1 MPKRKV
7 PGVLSYLFKIV
18 WVNVDTSG
26 EPLVSLFSRSHD
38 NVWHDRV
45 SNLGVPVFKNTG
57 SKHNLRCSAVLSSH
71 QQSHIHHGS
80 SYQPT
85 WHPLGYWDRVVS
97 SEEKMHRSLYSAFCS
112 GNKCCDTGFLLKLLT
127 GDGNLESFGTTG
139 RLVSWFEILTPGVSN
154 CHFLFS
160 WELYT

>member
-7 PGVLSYLFKIV
+7 PGGLSYFFKIV
-18 WVNVDTSG
+18 WVNVGMSR

-38 NVWHDRV
+38 SVWHDRV
-45 SNLGVPVFKNTG
+45 SNLGVPVFKDTG
-57 SKHNLRCSAVLSSH
+57 SKHNPRCSAVLSSH
-71 QQSHIHHGS
+71 QQNHIHHGS

-85 WHPLGYWDRVVS
+85 WYPLGTGIGQSALRRKCTEAYI
-97 SEEKMHRSLYSAFCS
+97 SAFCS
-112 GNKCCDTGFLLKLLT
+112 ENKCCGKGFLLKPLT
-127 GDGNLESFGTTG
+127 GDGNLESSGTTG